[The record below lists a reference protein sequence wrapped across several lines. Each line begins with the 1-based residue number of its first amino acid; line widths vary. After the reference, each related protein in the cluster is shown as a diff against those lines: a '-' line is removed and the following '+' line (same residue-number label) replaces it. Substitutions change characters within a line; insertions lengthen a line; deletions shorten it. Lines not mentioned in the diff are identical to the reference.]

1 MAASEVRAPAFVVVD
16 GSRAGDRL
24 EVPAGRSTIGRKG
37 DLELVLDDAGVSRV
51 HARVERTG
59 DAVRLTDLGSTNGT
73 TVNDRPVTSA
83 QPLADGDRIG
93 IGSVELAFEGAR
105 RPATGED
112 DTSGRAAPR
121 TPASGRRRVRL
132 VRVLVVG
139 GLVEAAVVVAVV
151 MGIVATGGVLGTVL
165 LVLAPVLGLAAA
177 AVSIVRQERAG
188 RAAERRAVP
197 AAQPGEPPAERP
209 DAAAGPRTVAT
220 PGGPAVPAPPTEPT
234 TRPRASGMDST
245 TTEAPRIDA
254 DAPAGGV
261 VTAAVAAVVS
271 LAVVGLAG
279 GLVAAL
285 VALVVQATGVV

>member
-1 MAASEVRAPAFVVVD
+1 MVD

-24 EVPAGRSTIGRKG
+24 EVPPGRSTIGRKG

-83 QPLADGDRIG
+83 QPLVDGDRVG

-105 RPATGED
+105 HPATGPG

-139 GLVEAAVVVAVV
+139 GLVEAAVVVAIVV
-151 MGIVATGGVLGTVL
+151 GIVATGGVLGSVL

-188 RAAERRAVP
+188 RAAERHAVP
-197 AAQPGEPPAERP
+197 AAQPGGEPPTGRP
-209 DAAAGPRTVAT
+209 DASAGPRTVAT

-234 TRPRASGMDST
+234 TRPRARGMDST

-254 DAPAGGV
+254 DTPASGA

-271 LAVVGLAG
+271 VAVVGLAG
-279 GLVAAL
+279 GLVVAL